1 MNNLKKKFIY
11 IFFIIFIN
19 SNLFADEFK
28 CYFEEVYQQGDTQQ
42 GIILVKNDNIRYQY
56 FSEQLFT
63 IFFDRVNMI
72 TADNTF
78 PHAWRYSNDKKNLFE
93 SVDFYAISQ
102 LDKSTLFNEEGY
114 SIKLDKNINNDFI
127 KKISILS
134 SNFNIVIYLND
145 CVRLNIEDKYFD
157 YKSYLKYKD

>member
-1 MNNLKKKFIY
+1 
-11 IFFIIFIN
+11 
-19 SNLFADEFK
+19 
-28 CYFEEVYQQGDTQQ
+28 
-42 GIILVKNDNIRYQY
+42 
-56 FSEQLFT
+56 
-63 IFFDRVNMI
+63 MI
-72 TADNTF
+72 TVDNAF
-78 PHAWRYSNDKKNLFE
+78 PHAWRYSNDKNLFE